1 MRAIS
6 VAFDGQALNV
16 TVCSYADRV
25 GFGYVAGRDVLPDI
39 DTLVPLTEQSL
50 VELETAVGV
59 L

>member
-1 MRAIS
+1 
-6 VAFDGQALNV
+6 
-16 TVCSYADRV
+16 VCSYANRV